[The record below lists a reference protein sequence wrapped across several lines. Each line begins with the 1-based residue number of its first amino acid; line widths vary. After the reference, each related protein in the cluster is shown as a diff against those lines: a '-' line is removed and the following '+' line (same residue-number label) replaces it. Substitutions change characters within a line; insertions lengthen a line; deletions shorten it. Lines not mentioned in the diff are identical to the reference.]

1 MQRRGFL
8 KRLAGVATAVVISEK
23 LIPDDGVALG
33 SMKHPV
39 LLHDA
44 AHHDLSEGFG
54 LAPAKAEGSAML
66 YDDLAAPLAPD
77 LTEASLEQACIDLAN
92 EGAEIRSG
100 ILTRAEFSEQMADGL
115 NKAFKDVYAEFEPD
129 GWTR

>member
-1 MQRRGFL
+1 MKRRGFL

-23 LIPDDGVALG
+23 IIPDDGVALG

-44 AHHDLSEGFG
+44 AHHDLTGGFG
-54 LAPAKAEGSAML
+54 LAPAKLEGSTML
-66 YDDLAAPLAPD
+66 YDELAAPD
-77 LTEASLEQACIDLAN
+77 LSEASLEQACIDIKKR
-92 EGAEIRSG
+92 GG

-115 NKAFKDVYAEFEPD
+115 NKAFKDVYAEYEPD
-129 GWTR
+129 GWPG

>member
-44 AHHDLSEGFG
+44 AHHDLVGGFG
-54 LAPAKAEGSAML
+54 LAPAKAEGSAVL
-66 YDDLAAPLAPD
+66 YDELAAPD
-77 LTEASLEQACIDLAN
+77 LTEASLEQACI
-92 EGAEIRSG
+92 EIAKGPAVRTHG

-115 NKAFKDVYAEFEPD
+115 NKAFEDVYAEYKPD

>member
-23 LIPDDGVALG
+23 LIPDDGLAVGG
-33 SMKHPV
+33 SNPPV
-39 LLHDA
+39 PRPAARTHDRA
-44 AHHDLSEGFG
+44 GGFG
-54 LAPAKAEGSAML
+54 LAQAKLEGSTML
-66 YDDLAAPLAPD
+66 YDELAAPER
-77 LTEASLEQACIDLAN
+77 TEASLEQACIDLAN

>member
-23 LIPDDGVALG
+23 IIPDDGVALG
-33 SMKHPV
+33 SMKHPA

-54 LAPAKAEGSAML
+54 LAPAKLEGSTML
-66 YDDLAAPLAPD
+66 YDELAAPD
-77 LTEASLEQACIDLAN
+77 LSEASLEQACIDIKKR
-92 EGAEIRSG
+92 GG

-115 NKAFKDVYAEFEPD
+115 NKAFKDVYAEYEPD
-129 GWTR
+129 GWPG

>member
-54 LAPAKAEGSAML
+54 LAPAKLEGSTML
-66 YDDLAAPLAPD
+66 YDELAAPD

>member
-8 KRLAGVATAVVISEK
+8 KRLAGVATAAVISEK

-44 AHHDLSEGFG
+44 AHHELSGGFG
-54 LAPAKAEGSAML
+54 LAPAKAEGSVML
-66 YDDLAAPLAPD
+66 YDDLDAPD
-77 LTEASLEQACIDLAN
+77 LSEASLEQACV
-92 EGAEIRSG
+92 EIKKRSG
-100 ILTRAEFSEQMADGL
+100 ILTRAEFGEQLADGL
-115 NKAFKDVYAEFEPD
+115 NKAFEEAYAEYEPD
-129 GWTR
+129 GWPKPG